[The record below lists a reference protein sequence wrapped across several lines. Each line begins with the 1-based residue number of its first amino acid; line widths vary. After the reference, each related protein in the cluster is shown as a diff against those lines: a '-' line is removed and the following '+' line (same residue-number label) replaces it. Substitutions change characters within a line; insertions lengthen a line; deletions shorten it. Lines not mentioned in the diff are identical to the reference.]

1 MNHKYIA
8 LTIGPIIDSLLTA
21 RKTRELWAASYT
33 FSYLMREIT
42 KVLEKQGTTII
53 LPSTNNIDK
62 QNKNGAGLYPDRII
76 LQADISLDAVKITI
90 QPVIQNFIDDI
101 HERISTNTYAKYYDK
116 DNAQLEIENPFTKKD
131 VTDYL
136 LQFFKLYAV
145 EKTFDLA
152 KDKEENIIFKTY
164 SLLDTLELQDRIMPT
179 EAIVDENKNS
189 PYFQSSPKR
198 IFWNKVNHS
207 FLFKD
212 GFIRKKRFD
221 SLPEIATRELSN
233 IDETHYDRIVGEEIE
248 QYQDG
253 DETAKKEDQAE
264 SKFMAEIKKHFAEE
278 FKARHKYVAIVHA
291 DGDNVS
297 KIIGTVGKLSE
308 NLNGDTNKGILK
320 FSKVL
325 LDYARESTEKIV
337 DFGGAPVYMGGDDM
351 LFFAPLT
358 DNKSDKL
365 KTILDLAKDLD
376 DLFVNYFTP
385 YIDEI
390 KTKNKHLQKE
400 GKKEIPIPSMSYGI
414 AITYYKYPLY
424 EARNQSFG
432 LMEHVKNNV
441 KEKNAI
447 NVTLLKH
454 SGQNLSF
461 LLKKKQGEVYRL
473 ANELIN
479 KKIDDSDFL
488 NSFTYKLST
497 FQTILANIAHDKNR
511 LEHFFKNYFNENYEQ
526 NQTFFKK
533 LADLIL
539 EMSKESKKTNQ
550 KELEQE
556 YFELLYG
563 ILRFIHFVRADDK
576 DF

>member
-42 KVLEKQGTTII
+42 EVLEKEGTII
-53 LPSTNNIDK
+53 LPSTDK
-62 QNKNGAGLYPDRII
+62 IGDKNKHGAGLYPDRII
-76 LQADISLDAVKITI
+76 LQTEKSLDDIKHIVKETIAAFITKVTKHI
-90 QPVIQNFIDDI
+90 EKKAYPKNEEKIKMPNSFI
-101 HERISTNTYAKYYDK
+101 NKG
-116 DNAQLEIENPFTKKD
+116 IENYF
-131 VTDYL
+131 

-145 EKTFDLA
+145 EKTFNLA
-152 KDKEENIIFKTY
+152 KDKDKNIIFKMY

-179 EAIVDENKNS
+179 EAIVDENRNS

-198 IFWNKVNHS
+198 IFWNKVNRS
-207 FLFKD
+207 FLFTD
-212 GFIRKKRFD
+212 GFVEKKRFD
-221 SLPEIATRELSN
+221 SLPEIATRELRN

-248 QYQDG
+248 QYQGG

-264 SKFMAEIKKHFAEE
+264 SKFVAEIKKQFAEK

-526 NQTFFKK
+526 NQAFFKK